1 MNKYAY
7 PSIRGRMMVLC
18 QFCFLFLI
26 SYCFYV
32 FPIQMGLKWGLGM
45 SLSFFVLSMM
55 VIVVAVLLFYYF
67 KTKTK
72 LFILKFVASLGLG
85 VCFFASLMTFMILLL
100 TTYIDVDD
108 FNKFICMILL
118 TNVCAIYARYQGS
131 IIRLKT
137 ITIASSKLTESKTLV
152 FISDVHIG
160 TRSSGYLESLVNQI
174 QALNPD
180 YVLIG
185 GDLIDSSATTI
196 DDLRVLTDLSMPI
209 YFVTGNH
216 EYYLECSDLMLSQL
230 KDVSIYWLNDKA
242 ISLPGFQL
250 IGVNDNQSTESQCH
264 VISQS
269 LDLESFSIV
278 MVHKPSCFDALE
290 QKPDLM
296 VSGHT
301 HNGQIFP
308 FGLLVRLRFPKIYG
322 LYEENASKLYV
333 SSGVG
338 TWGNNMRLGSV
349 NEIVCFQLNSCS

>member
-1 MNKYAY
+1 M
-7 PSIRGRMMVLC
+7 ILF

-26 SYCFYV
+26 SYCLYV
-32 FPIQMGLKWGLGM
+32 FPIQMGLKWGIGM

-55 VIVVAVLLFYYF
+55 VVVVAALLFYYF

-72 LFILKFVASLGLG
+72 LFILKFFASIGLG
-85 VCFFASLMTFMILLL
+85 VCFFASLITFMIFLL

-108 FNKFICMILL
+108 FNKFISMILL
-118 TNVCAIYARYQGS
+118 TSICAIYARYQGS

-137 ITIASSKLTESKTLV
+137 ITIDSSKLTESKKIV

-160 TRSSGYLESLVNQI
+160 TRSSDYLELLVKQI
-174 QALNPD
+174 QSLNPD

-196 DDLRVLTDLSMPI
+196 EDLSVLTELSMPI

-216 EYYLECSDLMLSQL
+216 EYYLECSDVILSQL
-230 KDVSIYWLNDKA
+230 KDVSIHWLDDKE
-242 ISLPGFQL
+242 IHLSGFQL
-250 IGVNDNQSTESQCH
+250 IGVNDNQSTESQCR
-264 VISQS
+264 VISRC
-269 LDLESFSIV
+269 LDLEQFSIA
-278 MVHKPSCFDALE
+278 MVHKPSCFDELD

-296 VSGHT
+296 LSGHT

-308 FGLLVRLRFPKIYG
+308 FGLFVRLRFPKIYG
-322 LYEENASKLYV
+322 LYEDNCSKLYV

-338 TWGNNMRLGSV
+338 TWGNSMRLGSV
-349 NEIVCFQLNSCS
+349 NEIVCFQLNSS